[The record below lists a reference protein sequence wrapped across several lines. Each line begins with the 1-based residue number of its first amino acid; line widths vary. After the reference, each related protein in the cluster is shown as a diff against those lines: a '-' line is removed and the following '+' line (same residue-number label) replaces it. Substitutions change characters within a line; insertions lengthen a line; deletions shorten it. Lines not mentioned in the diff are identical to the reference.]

1 MTEDKSKT
9 NRKPPTGRLFYKDY
23 FMTEKQYSLDEIRMR
38 LNELDDQ
45 LLSLLSERRKFSI
58 EVAKSKIETAKPV
71 RDAVRE
77 QQLLVKLINNG
88 KEKYNLDA
96 QYITKLFHTI
106 IEDSV
111 LLQQSY
117 LQNLANP
124 QLSRKPLA
132 RVAFLGSKGSYSHL
146 ATREYFSR
154 KNTELIELNC
164 EHFREVTKTVESG
177 HADYGVLPIENT
189 SSGSINEVYDLL
201 QHTTLYI
208 VGELTLPIE
217 HCLVATSDLKLED
230 LKVLYSHPQPHQQC
244 GEFLSRLK
252 GVKLESCASTAD
264 AMQKVQEL
272 NRNDVAAIGNASSGK
287 LYGLQA
293 IKGNIA
299 NQTENHTRFI
309 IVARKPVEVST
320 QIPAKTTLIMSTS
333 QQAGSLVETLLV
345 LQRYGINMTK
355 LESRPIMGNPWEEMF
370 YVDLE
375 AHLDSVEMQQSIN
388 ELMKITKHLKV
399 LGCYPSENVKPTQ
412 VKLQ

>member
-1 MTEDKSKT
+1 MTEQ
-9 NRKPPTGRLFYKDY
+9 PL
-23 FMTEKQYSLDEIRMR
+23 SLDEIRLR
-38 LNELDDQ
+38 LNDLDDQ
-45 LLSLLSERRKFSI
+45 LLSLLSERRKLSI
-58 EVAKSKIETAKPV
+58 EVAKSKVETSKPV
-71 RDAVRE
+71 RDASRE
-77 QQLLVKLINNG
+77 QQLLVKLITNG
-88 KEKYNLDA
+88 REKYQLDA

-117 LQNLANP
+117 LQNLLNP
-124 QLSRKPLA
+124 EQSRKPLA

-146 ATREYFSR
+146 ASREYFSR

-164 EHFREVTKTVESG
+164 DHFKEVTQTVESG
-177 HADYGVLPIENT
+177 HADFGVLPIENT

-208 VGELTLPIE
+208 VGELTQPIE
-217 HCLVATSDLKLED
+217 HCLVATKDVHLEEI
-230 LKVLYSHPQPHQQC
+230 KVLYSHPQPHQQC
-244 GEFLSRLK
+244 SEFLGRLK
-252 GVKLESCASTAD
+252 GVTLKSCASTAD
-264 AMQKVQEL
+264 AMKKVQEL
-272 NRNDVAAIGNASSGK
+272 NRDDVAAIGNASSGK
-287 LYGLQA
+287 LYGLQP
-293 IKGNIA
+293 IQGNIA

-309 IVARKPVEVST
+309 VVARKPVEVSA

-333 QQAGSLVETLLV
+333 QKAGSLVETLLV

-375 AHLDSVEMQQSIN
+375 AHLDSEEMQLALG
-388 ELMKITKHLKV
+388 ELTKITKHLKV

-412 VKLQ
+412 VKLS

>member
-1 MTEDKSKT
+1 MTD
-9 NRKPPTGRLFYKDY
+9 
-23 FMTEKQYSLDEIRMR
+23 KQYSLDDIRLR

-45 LLSLLSERRKFSI
+45 LLNLLSERRKMSI
-58 EVAKSKIETAKPV
+58 EVAKSKVETAKPV
-71 RDAVRE
+71 RDPARE
-77 QQLLVKLINNG
+77 QQLLVKLINAG
-88 KEKYNLDA
+88 KEKYQLDP
-96 QYITKLFHTI
+96 QYITKIFHTI

-124 QLSRKPLA
+124 QSRKPLA
-132 RVAFLGSKGSYSHL
+132 RVAFLGAKGSYSHL

-164 EHFREVTKTVESG
+164 DHFKKVARTVESG

-208 VGELTLPIE
+208 VGELTQPIE
-217 HCLVATSDLKLED
+217 HCLVATQEIRLEE

-244 GEFLSRLK
+244 SEFLSRLK

-264 AMQKVQEL
+264 AMKKVQEL
-272 NRNDVAAIGNASSGK
+272 NRADVAAIGNSASGK
-287 LYGLQA
+287 LYGLQP
-293 IKGNIA
+293 IQGNIA

-309 IVARKPVEVST
+309 VVARKPVDVSP

-333 QQAGSLVETLLV
+333 QEAGSLVSTLLV

-375 AHLDSVEMQQSIN
+375 AHIDSDEMQQALV
-388 ELMKITKHLKV
+388 ELTQLTRHLKV

-412 VKLQ
+412 VKFI

>member
-1 MTEDKSKT
+1 MTEQ
-9 NRKPPTGRLFYKDY
+9 PL
-23 FMTEKQYSLDEIRMR
+23 SLDEIRLR
-38 LNELDDQ
+38 LNDLDDQ
-45 LLSLLSERRKFSI
+45 LLSLLSERRKLSI
-58 EVAKSKIETAKPV
+58 EVAKSKVETSKPV
-71 RDAVRE
+71 RDASRE
-77 QQLLVKLINNG
+77 QQLLVKLITNG
-88 KEKYNLDA
+88 REKYQLDA

-117 LQNLANP
+117 LQNLLNP
-124 QLSRKPLA
+124 EQSRKPLA

-146 ATREYFSR
+146 ASREYFSR

-164 EHFREVTKTVESG
+164 DHFKEVTQTVESG
-177 HADYGVLPIENT
+177 HADFGVLPIENT

-208 VGELTLPIE
+208 VGELTQPIE
-217 HCLVATSDLKLED
+217 HCLVATKDVRLEEI
-230 LKVLYSHPQPHQQC
+230 KVLYSHPQPHQQC
-244 GEFLSRLK
+244 SEFLGRLN
-252 GVKLESCASTAD
+252 GVTLKSCASTAD
-264 AMQKVQEL
+264 AMKKVQEL
-272 NRNDVAAIGNASSGK
+272 NRDDVAAIGNASSGK
-287 LYGLQA
+287 LYGLQP
-293 IKGNIA
+293 IQGNIA

-309 IVARKPVEVST
+309 VVARKPVEVSA

-333 QQAGSLVETLLV
+333 QKAGSLVETLLV

-375 AHLDSVEMQQSIN
+375 AHLDSEEMQLALG
-388 ELMKITKHLKV
+388 ELTKITKHLKV

-412 VKLQ
+412 VKLS

>member
-1 MTEDKSKT
+1 MTDKH
-9 NRKPPTGRLFYKDY
+9 
-23 FMTEKQYSLDEIRMR
+23 YSLDEIRLR

-45 LLSLLSERRKFSI
+45 LLNLLSERRQMSI
-58 EVAKSKIETAKPV
+58 EVAKSKVETSKPV
-71 RDAVRE
+71 RDAERE

-88 KEKYNLDA
+88 KDKYQLDA
-96 QYITKLFHTI
+96 PYITKIFHTI

-111 LLQQSY
+111 LLQQAY

-124 QLSRKPLA
+124 QQSRKPLA
-132 RVAFLGSKGSYSHL
+132 RVAFLGAKGSYSHL
-146 ATREYFSR
+146 ASREYFSR

-164 EHFREVTKTVESG
+164 DRFKEVTTTVESG

-217 HCLVATSDLKLED
+217 HCLLATKDIRLEHI
-230 LKVLYSHPQPHQQC
+230 KTLYSHPQPHQQC
-244 GEFLSRLK
+244 SEFLSRLD
-252 GVKLESCASTAD
+252 GVTLESCASTAD
-264 AMQKVQEL
+264 AMQKVKEL
-272 NRNDVAAIGNASSGK
+272 NRDDIAAIGNASSGK
-287 LYGLQA
+287 LYGLQP
-293 IKGNIA
+293 IQGNIA

-309 IVARKPVEVST
+309 VVARKPVEVST

-375 AHLDSVEMQQSIN
+375 AHLDSDGMQQALA
-388 ELMKITKHLKV
+388 ELTKITKHLKV
-399 LGCYPSENVKPTQ
+399 LGCYPIENVKPTQ
-412 VKLQ
+412 VQLQ

>member
-1 MTEDKSKT
+1 MTD
-9 NRKPPTGRLFYKDY
+9 
-23 FMTEKQYSLDEIRMR
+23 KQYSLEEIRLR

-45 LLSLLSERRKFSI
+45 LLSLFSERRKLSI
-58 EVAKSKIETAKPV
+58 EVAKSKVETSKPV
-71 RDAVRE
+71 RDAARE
-77 QQLLVKLINNG
+77 QQLLVKLIHAG
-88 KEKYNLDA
+88 KDKYQLDA

-111 LLQQSY
+111 LLQQAY

-124 QLSRKPLA
+124 QSRKPLA

-164 EHFREVTKTVESG
+164 EQFKEVTRTVESG

-208 VGELTLPIE
+208 VGEITQQIE
-217 HCLVATSDLKLED
+217 HCLVATTDIRLED

-244 GEFLSRLK
+244 SEFLSRLK
-252 GVKLESCASTAD
+252 GVKLETCASTAD
-264 AMQKVQEL
+264 AMKKVQEL
-272 NRNDVAAIGNASSGK
+272 NRTDVAAIGNASSGK

-293 IKGNIA
+293 IQGNIA

-309 IVARKPVEVST
+309 VVARKPVEVSP

-333 QQAGSLVETLLV
+333 QEAGSLVSTLLV

-375 AHLDSVEMQQSIN
+375 AHLDSEEMQQALV
-388 ELMKITKHLKV
+388 ELTRLTRHLKV

-412 VKLQ
+412 VKLAER

>member
-1 MTEDKSKT
+1 MTD
-9 NRKPPTGRLFYKDY
+9 R
-23 FMTEKQYSLDEIRMR
+23 QYSLDEIRLR

-45 LLSLLSERRKFSI
+45 LLSLLSERRKLSI
-58 EVAKSKIETAKPV
+58 EVAKSKVETSKPV

-77 QQLLVKLINNG
+77 QQLLVKLINSG
-88 KEKYNLDA
+88 KDKYQLDA
-96 QYITKLFHTI
+96 QFITKLFHTI

-111 LLQQSY
+111 LLQQAY

-124 QLSRKPLA
+124 QSRKPLA

-154 KNTELIELNC
+154 KNTELVELNC
-164 EHFREVTKTVESG
+164 DQFKEVTKTVESG

-208 VGELTLPIE
+208 VGEITQPIE
-217 HCLVATSDLKLED
+217 HCLVATKDIRLED

-244 GEFLSRLK
+244 SEFLSRLK
-252 GVKLESCASTAD
+252 GVQLKTCASTAD
-264 AMQKVQEL
+264 AMKKVQEL
-272 NRNDVAAIGNASSGK
+272 NREDVAAIGNASSGK
-287 LYGLQA
+287 LYGLQT
-293 IKGNIA
+293 IQSNIA

-309 IVARKPVEVST
+309 VVARKPVEVST

-333 QQAGSLVETLLV
+333 QEAGSLVATLLV
-345 LQRYGINMTK
+345 LQRFGINMTK

-375 AHLDSVEMQQSIN
+375 AHLDSENMQQALA
-388 ELMKITKHLKV
+388 ELTKLTKHLKV

-412 VKLQ
+412 VRLS

>member
-1 MTEDKSKT
+1 MTDQ
-9 NRKPPTGRLFYKDY
+9 PI
-23 FMTEKQYSLDEIRMR
+23 SLDEIRLR

-45 LLSLLSERRKFSI
+45 LLSLLSERRKLSI
-58 EVAKSKIETAKPV
+58 EVAKSKVQTSKPV

-77 QQLLVKLINNG
+77 QQLLVKLITNG
-88 KEKYNLDA
+88 RDKYELDA

-117 LQNLANP
+117 LQNLVNP
-124 QLSRKPLA
+124 QQSRKPLA

-146 ATREYFSR
+146 ASREYFSR

-164 EHFREVTKTVESG
+164 EHFKEVTQTVESG

-208 VGELTLPIE
+208 VGELTQPIE
-217 HCLVATSDLKLED
+217 HCLVATKDIRLENI
-230 LKVLYSHPQPHQQC
+230 KTLYSHPQPHQQC
-244 GEFLSRLK
+244 SEFLSRMK

-272 NRNDVAAIGNASSGK
+272 GRDDVAAIGNASSGK

-293 IKGNIA
+293 IQANIA

-309 IVARKPVEVST
+309 VVARKPVEVSP

-333 QQAGSLVETLLV
+333 QEAGSLVETLLV

-375 AHLDSVEMQQSIN
+375 SHLGSTEMQQVLE
-388 ELMKITKHLKV
+388 ELTKITKHLKV

-412 VKLQ
+412 VKLS

>member
-1 MTEDKSKT
+1 MTD
-9 NRKPPTGRLFYKDY
+9 
-23 FMTEKQYSLDEIRMR
+23 KQYSLEEIRLR

-45 LLSLLSERRKFSI
+45 LLSLFSERRKLSI
-58 EVAKSKIETAKPV
+58 EVAKSKVETSKPV
-71 RDAVRE
+71 RDAARE
-77 QQLLVKLINNG
+77 QQLLVKLIHAG
-88 KEKYNLDA
+88 KDKYQLDA

-111 LLQQSY
+111 LLQQAY

-124 QLSRKPLA
+124 QSRKPLA

-164 EHFREVTKTVESG
+164 EQFKEVTRTVESG

-208 VGELTLPIE
+208 VGEITQPIE
-217 HCLVATSDLKLED
+217 HCLVATKDISLED

-244 GEFLSRLK
+244 SEFLSRLK
-252 GVKLESCASTAD
+252 GVKLETCASTAD
-264 AMQKVQEL
+264 AMKKVQEL
-272 NRNDVAAIGNASSGK
+272 NRTDVAAIGNASSGK

-293 IKGNIA
+293 IQGNIA

-309 IVARKPVEVST
+309 VVARKPVEVSP

-333 QQAGSLVETLLV
+333 QEAGSLVSTLLV

-375 AHLDSVEMQQSIN
+375 AHLDSEGMQQALV
-388 ELMKITKHLKV
+388 ELTRLTRHLKV

-412 VKLQ
+412 VKLAER

>member
-1 MTEDKSKT
+1 MTDQ
-9 NRKPPTGRLFYKDY
+9 PI
-23 FMTEKQYSLDEIRMR
+23 SLEEIRLR
-38 LNELDDQ
+38 LNELDDE
-45 LLSLLSERRKFSI
+45 LLSLLSERRKLSI
-58 EVAKSKIETAKPV
+58 EVAKSKVQTSKPV

-77 QQLLVKLINNG
+77 QQLLVKLITNG
-88 KEKYNLDA
+88 RDKYELDA

-117 LQNLANP
+117 LQNLVNP
-124 QLSRKPLA
+124 QQSRKPLA
-132 RVAFLGSKGSYSHL
+132 RVAFLGAKGSYSHL
-146 ATREYFSR
+146 ASREYFSR

-164 EHFREVTKTVESG
+164 EHFKEVTQTVESG

-208 VGELTLPIE
+208 VGELTQPIE
-217 HCLVATSDLKLED
+217 HCLVATKDIRLENI
-230 LKVLYSHPQPHQQC
+230 KTLYSHPQPHQQC
-244 GEFLSRLK
+244 SEFLSRMK

-272 NRNDVAAIGNASSGK
+272 NRDDVAAIGNASSGK

-293 IKGNIA
+293 IQDNIA

-309 IVARKPVEVST
+309 VVARKPVEVST

-333 QQAGSLVETLLV
+333 QQAGSLVQTLLV
-345 LQRYGINMTK
+345 LQRYDINMTK

-375 AHLDSVEMQQSIN
+375 SHLGSSEMQQAID
-388 ELMKITKHLKV
+388 ELTKITKHLKV

-412 VKLQ
+412 VKLS

>member
-1 MTEDKSKT
+1 MTEQ
-9 NRKPPTGRLFYKDY
+9 PL
-23 FMTEKQYSLDEIRMR
+23 SLDEIRLR
-38 LNELDDQ
+38 LNDLDDQ
-45 LLSLLSERRKFSI
+45 LLSLLSERRKLSI
-58 EVAKSKIETAKPV
+58 EVAKSKVETSKPV
-71 RDAVRE
+71 RDASRE
-77 QQLLVKLINNG
+77 QQLLVKLITNG
-88 KEKYNLDA
+88 REKYQLDA

-117 LQNLANP
+117 LQNLLNP
-124 QLSRKPLA
+124 EQSRKPLA

-146 ATREYFSR
+146 ASREYFSR

-164 EHFREVTKTVESG
+164 DHFKEVTQTVESG
-177 HADYGVLPIENT
+177 HADFGVLPIENT

-208 VGELTLPIE
+208 VGELTQPIE
-217 HCLVATSDLKLED
+217 HCLVATKDVRLEEI
-230 LKVLYSHPQPHQQC
+230 KVLYSHPQPHQQC
-244 GEFLSRLK
+244 SEFLGRLK
-252 GVKLESCASTAD
+252 GVTLKSCASTAD
-264 AMQKVQEL
+264 AMKKVQEL
-272 NRNDVAAIGNASSGK
+272 NRDDVAAIGNASSGK
-287 LYGLQA
+287 LYGLQP
-293 IKGNIA
+293 IQGNIA

-309 IVARKPVEVST
+309 VVARKPVEVSA

-333 QQAGSLVETLLV
+333 QEAGSLVETLLV

-375 AHLDSVEMQQSIN
+375 AHLDSEEMQLALG
-388 ELMKITKHLKV
+388 ELTKITKHLKV

-412 VKLQ
+412 VKLS

>member
-1 MTEDKSKT
+1 MRNTRMTDQK
-9 NRKPPTGRLFYKDY
+9 
-23 FMTEKQYSLDEIRMR
+23 YSLEEIRIR

-45 LLSLLSERRKFSI
+45 LLQLLSERRQMSI
-58 EVAKSKIETAKPV
+58 EVAKSKVQTSKPV
-71 RDAVRE
+71 RDAERE

-88 KEKYNLDA
+88 NQKYDLDA

-124 QLSRKPLA
+124 EQSRKPLA

-146 ATREYFSR
+146 ASREYFSR

-164 EHFREVTKTVESG
+164 GHFKEVTQTVESG

-217 HCLVATSDLKLED
+217 HCLVANSDIRLEEITT
-230 LKVLYSHPQPHQQC
+230 LYSHPQPHAQC
-244 GEFLSRLK
+244 SEFLSKLN
-252 GVKLESCASTAD
+252 GVTLESCASTAD
-264 AMQKVQEL
+264 AMRTVKDL
-272 NRNDVAAIGNASSGK
+272 NRSDVAAIGNASSGK
-287 LYGLQA
+287 LYGLQS
-293 IKGNIA
+293 IQGNIA

-375 AHLDSVEMQQSIN
+375 SHLDSQQMQQALN
-388 ELMKITKHLKV
+388 ELTKITKHLKV

-412 VKLQ
+412 IKLQ

>member
-1 MTEDKSKT
+1 MTD
-9 NRKPPTGRLFYKDY
+9 
-23 FMTEKQYSLDEIRMR
+23 KQYSLDEIRLR

-45 LLSLLSERRKFSI
+45 LLGLLSERRKLSI
-58 EVAKSKIETAKPV
+58 EVAKSKVETSKPV

-77 QQLLVKLINNG
+77 QQLLVKLINSG
-88 KEKYNLDA
+88 KDKYQLDA
-96 QYITKLFHTI
+96 QFITKLFHTI

-111 LLQQSY
+111 LLQQAY

-124 QLSRKPLA
+124 QSRKPLA

-154 KNTELIELNC
+154 KNTELVELNC
-164 EHFREVTKTVESG
+164 DQFKEVTKTVESG

-208 VGELTLPIE
+208 VGEITQPIE
-217 HCLVATSDLKLED
+217 HCLVATKDIRLED

-244 GEFLSRLK
+244 SEFLSRLK
-252 GVKLESCASTAD
+252 GVQLKTCASTAD
-264 AMQKVQEL
+264 AMKKVQEL
-272 NRNDVAAIGNASSGK
+272 NREDVAAIGNASSGK
-287 LYGLQA
+287 LYGLQT
-293 IKGNIA
+293 IQSNIA

-309 IVARKPVEVST
+309 VVARKPVEVST

-333 QQAGSLVETLLV
+333 QEAGSLVATLLV
-345 LQRYGINMTK
+345 LQRFGINMTK

-375 AHLDSVEMQQSIN
+375 AHLDSENMQQALA
-388 ELMKITKHLKV
+388 ELTKLTKHLKV

-412 VKLQ
+412 VRLS

>member
-1 MTEDKSKT
+1 MTEQ
-9 NRKPPTGRLFYKDY
+9 PL
-23 FMTEKQYSLDEIRMR
+23 SLDEIRLR
-38 LNELDDQ
+38 LNDLDDQ
-45 LLSLLSERRKFSI
+45 LLSLLSERRKLSI
-58 EVAKSKIETAKPV
+58 EVAKSKVETSKPV
-71 RDAVRE
+71 RDASRE
-77 QQLLVKLINNG
+77 QQLLVKLITNG
-88 KEKYNLDA
+88 REKYQLDA

-117 LQNLANP
+117 LQNLLNP
-124 QLSRKPLA
+124 EQSRKPLA

-146 ATREYFSR
+146 ASREYFSR

-164 EHFREVTKTVESG
+164 DHFKEVTQTVESG
-177 HADYGVLPIENT
+177 HADFGVLPIENT

-208 VGELTLPIE
+208 VGELTQPIE
-217 HCLVATSDLKLED
+217 HCLVATKDVRLEEI
-230 LKVLYSHPQPHQQC
+230 KVLYSHPQPHQQC
-244 GEFLSRLK
+244 SEFLGRLK
-252 GVKLESCASTAD
+252 GVTLKSCASTAD
-264 AMQKVQEL
+264 AMKKVQEL
-272 NRNDVAAIGNASSGK
+272 NRDDVAAIGNASSGK
-287 LYGLQA
+287 LYGLQP
-293 IKGNIA
+293 IQGNIA

-309 IVARKPVEVST
+309 VVARKPVEVSA

-333 QQAGSLVETLLV
+333 QKAGSLVETLLV

-375 AHLDSVEMQQSIN
+375 AHLDSEEMQLALG
-388 ELMKITKHLKV
+388 ELTKITKHLKV

-412 VKLQ
+412 VKLS

>member
-1 MTEDKSKT
+1 MTEQK
-9 NRKPPTGRLFYKDY
+9 
-23 FMTEKQYSLDEIRMR
+23 YSLDEIRLR
-38 LNELDDQ
+38 LNELDDE
-45 LLSLLSERRKFSI
+45 LLKLLSERRKMSI
-58 EVAKSKIETAKPV
+58 EVAKSKVQTSKPV
-71 RDAVRE
+71 RDASRE
-77 QQLLVKLINNG
+77 QQLLVKLINAG
-88 KEKYNLDA
+88 RDKYELDA

-124 QLSRKPLA
+124 ELSRKPLA

-146 ATREYFSR
+146 ASREYFSR

-164 EHFREVTKTVESG
+164 EHFKEVTQTVESG

-208 VGELTLPIE
+208 VGEMTLPIE
-217 HCLVATSDLKLED
+217 HCLVATSDIRLEEI
-230 LKVLYSHPQPHQQC
+230 KTLYSHPQPHQQC
-244 GEFLSRLK
+244 SEFLSRMK
-252 GVKLESCASTAD
+252 GVTLESCASTAD
-264 AMQKVQEL
+264 AMQKVKEMG
-272 NRNDVAAIGNASSGK
+272 RSDVAAIGNASSGK
-287 LYGLQA
+287 LYGLQP
-293 IKGNIA
+293 IQDNIA

-309 IVARKPVEVST
+309 IVARKPVEVSS

-333 QQAGSLVETLLV
+333 QDAGSLVATLLV
-345 LQRYGINMTK
+345 LQKYGINMNK

-375 AHLDSVEMQQSIN
+375 SHLESEEMQQALN
-388 ELMKITKHLKV
+388 ELTQLTKHLKV
-399 LGCYPSENVKPTQ
+399 LGCYPSENVKPTT

>member
-1 MTEDKSKT
+1 MTEQ
-9 NRKPPTGRLFYKDY
+9 
-23 FMTEKQYSLDEIRMR
+23 QYSLDEIRTR
-38 LNELDDQ
+38 LNELDDN
-45 LLSLLSERRKFSI
+45 LLQLLSERRQMSI
-58 EVAKSKIETAKPV
+58 EVAKSKVQTSKPV
-71 RDAVRE
+71 RDAERE

-88 KEKYNLDA
+88 QDKYNLDA

-124 QLSRKPLA
+124 EISRKPLA
-132 RVAFLGSKGSYSHL
+132 RVAFLGAKGSYSHL
-146 ATREYFSR
+146 ASREFFSR

-164 EHFREVTKTVESG
+164 EGFKEVANTVESG

-217 HCLVATSDLKLED
+217 HCLVATSDIRLEN
-230 LKVLYSHPQPHQQC
+230 LTTLYSHPQPHQQC
-244 GEFLSRLK
+244 SEFLSHLK
-252 GVKLESCASTAD
+252 GIELKTCASTAD
-264 AMQKVQEL
+264 AMQKVRQL
-272 NRNDVAAIGNASSGK
+272 NRDDVAAIGNASSGK
-287 LYGLQA
+287 IYGLQP

-309 IVARKPVEVST
+309 VVARKPVEVSP

-333 QQAGSLVETLLV
+333 QEAGSLVATLLV

-370 YVDLE
+370 YVDVE
-375 AHLDSVEMQQSIN
+375 AHLDSECVQDAIVE
-388 ELMKITKHLKV
+388 LTKITKHLKV
-399 LGCYPSENVKPTQ
+399 LGCYPSENIKPTQ
-412 VKLQ
+412 VKLS